1 MEALEILLLTFN
13 LELEPNMSSKA
24 SKILLISDLRNLK
37 VLQGWCQNK
46 GGIENCMY
54 PVKVKVSC
62 LKKESSVNNVG
73 RCSEWAQISRCA
85 VSF

>member
-37 VLQGWCQNK
+37 VLQGWCQK

-62 LKKESSVNNVG
+62 LKKKSSVNNVG
-73 RCSEWAQISRCA
+73 RCSEWAQIA
-85 VSF
+85 YI